1 MRLFITF
8 CLHCYHHLPAF
19 LLYKKVYSVR
29 SKAHILTHFSTVFIK
44 DRKEKMS
51 DLPSNADAI
60 ADAKISPGDDYE
72 EIREQ
77 VRSKINK

>member
-1 MRLFITF
+1 
-8 CLHCYHHLPAF
+8 
-19 LLYKKVYSVR
+19 VYSVR
-29 SKAHILTHFSTVFIK
+29 SKARILTHFSTVFIK
-44 DRKEKMS
+44 KRKEKMS

-77 VRSKINK
+77 VRSKINKTVRIFYRRQLSLV